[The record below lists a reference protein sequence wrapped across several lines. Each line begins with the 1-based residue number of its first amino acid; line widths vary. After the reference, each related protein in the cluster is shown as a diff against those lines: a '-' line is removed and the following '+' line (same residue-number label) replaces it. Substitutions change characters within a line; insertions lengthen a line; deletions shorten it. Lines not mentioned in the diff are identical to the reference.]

1 MHGERKSIATP
12 LLLAFS
18 LATAFGCNE
27 VPGVAGASNAP
38 GAGSGDEAGTS
49 SGGGLDAGNS
59 PPPASPPDPDAS
71 DISDLEAS
79 SEVQAVDGGLG
90 AIPPSAEAG
99 ADVGAPSAASATIC
113 SAPQGSDAA
122 VQALVAGDTAFAV
135 DLYAPTVATVGA
147 GQNAIVSPYSVS
159 AALTMVDVGAAG
171 ETATQIQNVLHLPD
185 TGTNVAPAYAALACQ
200 NETDG
205 TSPGNQLLVANSLW
219 AQQGKTFL
227 SSFLSVLATGY
238 DAPLQLVDFASDPD
252 DATSAI
258 NQWVSNATQTEIPML
273 FQPSDI
279 TNKTQLVLV
288 DAVYFKGTWENGF
301 EPGNTSPQAFNLSDG
316 TQVSVPTMSGFV
328 SLRGS
333 YSKAAALTVY
343 ELPYKGSGL
352 AMDFLLPVG
361 SLASLESSLTS
372 DTLNASLASLG
383 VASQVQLFLP
393 KFSFTTRV
401 GLDPILIGLGMPDP
415 FAEGTANLSG
425 MDGLMDLSI
434 GQVVHQAQVEVD
446 EQGTV
451 ATAATGV
458 DVCGNCAAVIEP
470 PMVLINRPFLFLI
483 RDTNTGSILFMGRVE
498 DPRQGS

>member
-1 MHGERKSIATP
+1 MRSERKSIATP

-27 VPGVAGASNAP
+27 VPGFAGASNAP
-38 GAGSGDEAGTS
+38 GAGSGDEAGSGFDADTS
-49 SGGGLDAGNS
+49 TT
-59 PPPASPPDPDAS
+59 PAAPAVPDAATAP
-71 DISDLEAS
+71 DLEAGS
-79 SEVQAVDGGLG
+79 DAPVVDGGQG

-99 ADVGAPSAASATIC
+99 ADVGAPRAASAAIC
-113 SAPQGSDAA
+113 SAPQGNDAA

-135 DLYAPTVATVGA
+135 DLYAPTAAIVGA
-147 GQNAIVSPYSVS
+147 GQNAIVSPYSIS

-171 ETATQIQNVLHLPD
+171 ETDTQIQNVLHLPD
-185 TGTNVAPAYAALACQ
+185 TGANVAPAYAALACQ

-227 SSFLSVLATGY
+227 PSFLSVLATGY

-252 DATSAI
+252 DATTAI

-273 FQPSDI
+273 FQPGDI

-301 EPGNTSPQAFNLSDG
+301 EPGNTSPHPFSLSDG
-316 TQVSVPTMSGFV
+316 TQLSVPTMSGFV

-343 ELPYKGSGL
+343 ELPYKGNNL
-352 AMDFLLPVG
+352 AMDFLLPAAG
-361 SLASLESSLTS
+361 PLASLESSLTS
-372 DTLNASLASLG
+372 DTLNASLASLVG
-383 VASQVQLFLP
+383 PSQVQLFLP
-393 KFSFTTRV
+393 KFSFTTRLA
-401 GLDPILIGLGMPDP
+401 LDPVLAGLGMPDA
-415 FAEGTANLSG
+415 FAIGTANLSG

-451 ATAATGV
+451 AAAATGV
-458 DVCGNCAAVIEP
+458 EVCNCSVVIEP